1 MIKTDLTA
9 LIETAVRA
17 AVADGS
23 LSLDL
28 DGVPPIEIIETPNK
42 EFGDY
47 ACNAAMTLAKAAH
60 KAPRQ
65 IAQAILAHIPENDLV
80 NRVDIAGPGF
90 LNLYLKPDWLL
101 STVRRVLREGE
112 RFGYNDRYAGKRVL
126 LEFVSANPTGPIL
139 VVQGRAAA
147 LGDALA
153 SLLATQGYEVQREYY
168 VNDFGNQVNNFGRSV
183 DARYRQLLGEK
194 VEVPED
200 GYQGEYLIDLAR
212 EILEEQGDALSALP
226 EEQRAATLGRLGV
239 QKVLASQKKSMTD
252 FGVKFDQWFSESTLH
267 PDAVAA
273 TLEALKTGGHTYEK
287 DGAVWLKSTDFED
300 DKDRPLVRANGT
312 STYIAADAAY
322 HRNKL
327 DRGFDLLIDIWGPDH
342 HGYVART
349 RAAVAAQ
356 GFSPDR
362 LKVILHQIVRLYSGG
377 EMVVSS
383 KRAGK
388 VLPLEEL
395 VEEVGA
401 DAARFFFLMRD
412 SQSPLDFD
420 LDLAKK
426 QSNENPV
433 YYVQYAHARICS
445 IERKAAEQ
453 GVAMPDPATVD
464 LSLLTHETEVA
475 LMRRLADYPEDLT
488 RFAGDFGPHG
498 LTRIAMELAQCF
510 HQFYTQCLVLGEDP
524 QLTAARL
531 TLTAATRV
539 VLHNI
544 LGLLGISAPEA
555 M

>member
-9 LIETAVRA
+9 LIENAIRSA
-17 AVADGS
+17 IADDS
-23 LSLDL
+23 LPL
-28 DGVPPIEIIETPNK
+28 DGMPAIEIIETPNK

-47 ACNAAMTLAKAAH
+47 ACNAAMTLAKAARM
-60 KAPRQ
+60 APRQ
-65 IAQAILAHIPENDLV
+65 VAEIIHSHIPDNELL
-80 NRVDIAGPGF
+80 NRVDVAGPGF

-101 STVRRVLREGE
+101 GTVRRVLRDGE
-112 RFGYNDRYAGKRVL
+112 RFGYSTRYTGKRVL

-153 SLLATQGYEVQREYY
+153 SLLGTQGYEVQREYY
-168 VNDFGNQVNNFGRSV
+168 INDFGNQVNNFGKSV
-183 DARYRQLLGEK
+183 DARYRQLLGEQ
-194 VEVPED
+194 VSVPED
-200 GYQGEYLIDLAR
+200 GYQGDYLIDLAR
-212 EILEEQGDALSALP
+212 EILAEHGDDLRGMT
-226 EEQRAATLGRLGV
+226 EDERAATLGHLGV
-239 QKVLASQKKSMTD
+239 QKVLASQKKAMAD
-252 FGVKFDQWFSESTLH
+252 FGVEFDNWFAESTLH
-267 PDAVAA
+267 PEAVAS
-273 TLEALKTGGHTYEK
+273 TLEALKSGGHTYEK
-287 DGAVWLKSTDFED
+287 DGAVWLRSTDFED

-327 DRGFDLLIDIWGPDH
+327 ERGFDLLIDIWGPDH
-342 HGYVART
+342 HGYIART

-356 GFSPDR
+356 GYSADR
-362 LKVILHQIVRLYSGG
+362 LKVIIHQIVRLYSGG

-388 VLPLEEL
+388 ILPLEEL
-395 VEEVGA
+395 VEEVGS

-433 YYVQYAHARICS
+433 YYVQYAHARIRS
-445 IERKAAEQ
+445 IERKAGEQ
-453 GVAMPDPATVD
+453 GVVMPDPATVD
-464 LSLLTHETEVA
+464 LSLLTNESEIA
-475 LMRRLADYPEDLT
+475 LMRRLADYPEDLS
-488 RFAGDFGPHG
+488 RFADDFGPHG
-498 LTRIAMELAQCF
+498 LTRTAMELAQCF

-524 QLTAARL
+524 ALTAARL
-531 TLTAATRV
+531 TLTSATRV

-544 LGLLGISAPEA
+544 LTLLGISAPEA

>member
-1 MIKTDLTA
+1 MIKTDLAA
-9 LIETAVRA
+9 LIESAIQA
-17 AVADGS
+17 AISDGA
-23 LSLDL
+23 LPL
-28 DGVPPIEIIETPNK
+28 DGIPVLEIIETPNK

-47 ACNAAMTLAKAAH
+47 ACNAAMTLAKTARM
-60 KAPRQ
+60 APRQ
-65 IAQAILAHIPENDLV
+65 VAEIIQSHIPVNDLL
-80 NRVDIAGPGF
+80 NRVDVAGPGF

-101 STVRRVLREGE
+101 TTVRRVLREGE
-112 RFGYNDRYAGKRVL
+112 RFGYSSRYAGKRVL

-153 SLLATQGYEVQREYY
+153 SLLGTQGYDVQREYY
-168 VNDFGNQVNNFGRSV
+168 INDFGNQVNNFGKSV
-183 DARYRQLLGEK
+183 DARYRQLLGES
-194 VEVPED
+194 VSVPED
-200 GYQGEYLIDLAR
+200 GYQGEYLIDLAK
-212 EILEEQGDALSALP
+212 EILEEHGSDLSALS
-226 EEQRAATLGRLGV
+226 EDERAATLGRLGV
-239 QKVLASQKKSMTD
+239 QKVLASQKQAMTD
-252 FGVKFDQWFSESTLH
+252 FGVKFDNWFAESTLH
-267 PDAVAA
+267 PDAVSS
-273 TLEALKTGGHTYEK
+273 TLEALKAGGHTYEK
-287 DGAVWLKSTDFED
+287 DGAVWLRSTDFED

-327 DRGFDLLIDIWGPDH
+327 ERGFDLLIDIWGPDH
-342 HGYVART
+342 HGYIART

-356 GFSPDR
+356 GYSADR
-362 LKVILHQIVRLYSGG
+362 LKVIIHQIVRLYSGG

-433 YYVQYAHARICS
+433 YYVQYAYARIRS

-453 GVAMPDPATVD
+453 GVPIPDPATVD
-464 LSLLTHETEVA
+464 LSLLTNESEIA
-475 LMRRLADYPEDLT
+475 LMRRLADYPEDLS
-488 RFAGDFGPHG
+488 RFADDFGPHG
-498 LTRIAMELAQCF
+498 LTRTAMELAQCF
-510 HQFYTQCLVLGEDP
+510 HQFYTQCLVLGVDP
-524 QLTAARL
+524 ALTAARL
-531 TLTAATRV
+531 TLTTATRV

-544 LGLLGISAPEA
+544 LSLLGISAPEA

>member
-1 MIKTDLTA
+1 MIKTELTSLLQSA
-9 LIETAVRA
+9 LEA
-17 AVADGS
+17 AVSSGA
-23 LSLDL
+23 LTLDAI
-28 DGVPPIEIIETPNK
+28 PTIEIIETPNK

-47 ACNAAMTLAKAAH
+47 ACNAALALARAAH
-60 KAPRQ
+60 RSPRQ
-65 IAQAILAHIPENDLV
+65 VAEAIQANIAANDLLD
-80 NRVDIAGPGF
+80 RVEIAGPGF

-101 STVRRVLREGE
+101 GTVRRVLKDGE
-112 RFGYNDRYAGKRVL
+112 RFGYSDRFAGKRIL

-153 SLLATQGYEVQREYY
+153 NLLATQGYDVQREYY
-168 VNDFGNQVNNFGRSV
+168 INDFGNQVNNFGRSV
-183 DARYRQLLGEK
+183 DARYRQLLGES
-194 VEVPED
+194 VSVPED
-200 GYQGEYLIDLAR
+200 GYQGEYLIDLAK
-212 EILEEQGDALSALP
+212 EVIADHGDSLQQMTEE
-226 EEQRAATLGRLGV
+226 ERAATLGRLGV
-239 QKVLASQKKSMTD
+239 EKVLSAQKHSMEQ
-252 FGVKFDQWFSESTLH
+252 FGVKFDCWFPESTLH
-267 PDAVAA
+267 PESIE
-273 TLEALKTGGHTYEK
+273 EALKALKAGGHTYEK

-327 DRGFDLLIDIWGPDH
+327 ERGFDLLIDIWGPDH
-342 HGYVART
+342 HGYIART
-349 RAAVAAQ
+349 KAAVAAQ
-356 GFSPDR
+356 GYEPER
-362 LKVILHQIVRLYSGG
+362 LKVIIHQIVRLYSGG

-383 KRAGK
+383 KRAGR

-412 SQSPLDFD
+412 FQSPLDFD

-445 IERKAAEQ
+445 IGRKAADQ
-453 GVAMPDPATVD
+453 GVPTPDPAMVD
-464 LSLLTHETEVA
+464 LSVLKEETEIA
-475 LMRRLADYPEDLT
+475 LMRQLADYPENLE
-488 RFAGDFGPHG
+488 RFADEFAPHG
-498 LTRIAMELAQCF
+498 LTRTAMEMAQCF

-524 QLTAARL
+524 ALTAARL
-531 TLTAATRV
+531 TLTSATGV
-539 VLHNI
+539 VLRNI

>member
-1 MIKTDLTA
+1 MIKSDLTTLLQTA
-9 LIETAVRA
+9 LHSAVS
-17 AVADGS
+17 DGS
-23 LSLDL
+23 LGLEE
-28 DGVPPIEIIETPNK
+28 VPAIEIIETPNP

-47 ACNAAMTLAKAAH
+47 ACNTAMTLARAAR

-65 IAQAILAHIPENDLV
+65 VAEAIFAHIPENDILE
-80 NRVDIAGPGF
+80 RVEIAGPGF

-101 STVRRVLREGE
+101 RTVRHVMRDGAH
-112 RFGYNDRYAGKRVL
+112 FGYNSRHAGRKVL
-126 LEFVSANPTGPIL
+126 IEFVSANPTGPIL
-139 VVQGRAAA
+139 VVQGRSAA

-153 SLLATQGYEVQREYY
+153 NLLATQGYEVHREYY
-168 VNDFGNQVNNFGRSV
+168 INDHGNQVNNFGRSV
-183 DARYRQLLGEK
+183 DARYRQLLGETAT
-194 VEVPED
+194 VPED
-200 GYQGEYLIDLAR
+200 GYQGEYLIEIAR
-212 EILEEQGDALSALP
+212 EILDEHGDGLRNLSEEERSG
-226 EEQRAATLGRLGV
+226 TLGRLGV
-239 QKVLASQKKSMTD
+239 EKMLVIQKRAMAE
-252 FGVKFDQWFSESTLH
+252 FGVQFDQWFAESTLH

-273 TLEALKTGGHTYEK
+273 TLEVLKAGGHTYEK
-287 DGAVWLKSTDFED
+287 DGAVWLRSTDFED

-327 DRGFDLLIDIWGPDH
+327 ERGYDLLIDIWGPDH
-342 HGYVART
+342 HGYIART

-356 GFSPDR
+356 GYDSDR
-362 LKVILHQIVRLYSGG
+362 LKVIIHQIVRLYSGG

-383 KRAGK
+383 KRAGR

-412 SQSPLDFD
+412 FQSPLDFD

-453 GVAMPDPATVD
+453 GVPAPDPATVD
-464 LSLLTHETEVA
+464 LSVLTHESEVA
-475 LMRRLADYPEDLT
+475 LMRQLAEYPESLE
-488 RFAGDFGPHG
+488 RFAADFAPHG
-498 LTRIAMELAQCF
+498 LTRTAMELAQCF
-510 HQFYTQCLVLGEDP
+510 HQFYTQCLVLSDDP
-524 QLTAARL
+524 ALTSARL
-531 TLTAATRV
+531 TLASATRV
-539 VLHNI
+539 VLKNI